1 MKKEIEDEWRR
12 VSERRASRIKDPKK
26 AELYRERIERI
37 ITTINLK
44 EPDRVPCILDCDMPG
59 YWPAHVGIT
68 TEEFMFDF
76 EKARY
81 AVKKTLE
88 DLQPDAHDILP
99 IMAGPGTGQLLE
111 SLDISYGFMWGGLPG
126 RKGVPSNY
134 GMVLYATSTEWAKE
148 DEYDRLLKDFY
159 RYGFET
165 LGPRL
170 SGILRKKG
178 PDLPATLIKLM
189 GNGLSSVYN
198 TFSLLREVDQIGIPA
213 GVGTFASGPL
223 EMINMLRGTKGFTRD
238 MFRHPEELNKFQE
251 ILAPLMA
258 LLGVSLASLT
268 RNPIALIPIHYTD
281 SQMLSPKQ
289 ESKFCWPYWK
299 KTLSGLIGGNVIPMP
314 VMELGEPEYL
324 DHYRELPKGSC
335 VLLMGREDFFKAEEM
350 IGDHMCVAGG
360 MTTDLLVYGTP
371 QKVEERVKEVCE
383 RCMEGGGLIIS
394 AEDPISI
401 NAKPENMKAMVDATR
416 KYGVYRR

>member
-12 VSERRASRIKDPKK
+12 AEEIKIARIKDPKK
-26 AELYRERIERI
+26 ADLYRERIERI

-44 EPDRVPCILDCDMPG
+44 EPDRVPCILGCDMPG

-68 TEEFMFDF
+68 MEEFLFDF

-88 DLQPDAHDILP
+88 DLQPDAHDVV
-99 IMAGPGTGQLLE
+99 MPGMGRLLE
-111 SLDISYGFMWGGLPG
+111 SLDLSTGALWSGLPG
-126 RKGVPSNY
+126 RKGIPSNY
-134 GMVLYATSTEWAKE
+134 GMLTYATTIEWIKE

-159 RYGFET
+159 GYAFDVLLPRY
-165 LGPRL
+165 
-170 SGILRKKG
+170 SGIFRKKG
-178 PDLPATLIKLM
+178 PDFLA
-189 GNGLSSVYN
+189 
-198 TFSLLREVDQIGIPA
+198 SLVNVIGELVCLYDLLNLWAEIDQMGIPTAA
-213 GVGTFASGPL
+213 GGFGFGPL
-223 EMINMLRGTKGFTRD
+223 EVINMLRGTKGFVTD
-238 MFRHPEELNKFQE
+238 MFRHPEEFNKLQDG
-251 ILAPLMA
+251 IAPL
-258 LLGVSLASLT
+258 LILIGSSTVIFT
-268 RNPIALIPIHYTD
+268 GNPITVIPIHYTD

-314 VMELGEPEYL
+314 LMELGEPGYL
-324 DHYRELPKGSC
+324 DYYRELPKGSC
-335 VLLMGREDFFKAEEM
+335 VLWMGREDFFKAEEM

-371 QKVEERVKEVCE
+371 QKVEERVKEVCK
-383 RCMEGGGLIIS
+383 RCMDGGGLIIT

-401 NAKPENMKAMVDATR
+401 NAKPENMKAMIDATK